1 MLAPAVTR
9 RVIDEFARLPRPRA
23 HAEAPVG
30 LTARER
36 EVFSLLVRGLSNA
49 EICEALTISDATVKT
64 HVARVLQKL
73 GLRDRVQVVIHAYES
88 GMVTPGGTA

>member
-1 MLAPAVTR
+1 MPRRPA
-9 RVIDEFARLPRPRA
+9 RA
-23 HAEAPVG
+23 DSPVG
-30 LTARER
+30 LTSREQ

-88 GMVTPGGTA
+88 GLVTPGDV

>member
-1 MLAPAVTR
+1 MR
-9 RVIDEFARLPRPRA
+9 QVIDEFARGPRRPAGPDR
-23 HAEAPVG
+23 PVG
-30 LTARER
+30 LTSREQ

-49 EICEALTISDATVKT
+49 EICEAPTISDATVKT

-88 GMVTPGGTA
+88 GLVTPGDV